1 MNTSKI
7 VTQRFVKCHNALREC
22 NIIRSSR
29 QFAIELE
36 YLPQSLSEILKG
48 RRDVTI
54 ELLRKAIE
62 LYAINPNYI
71 FLGQL
76 PMFTNPE
83 ALIGLNSEKSETDS
97 AVPIPIHYI
106 PKDSEK
112 NFFEDKFSTQNVKP
126 NNQFILP
133 SKWLKEGEYLCFD
146 VTDDSMEPTIYR
158 DDKIVCKV
166 LELRENFENLS
177 GGKLYAF
184 ALKDR
189 IIIRRF
195 HYVIAP
201 ARKVILTTDSL
212 AQTAV
217 EWDFDD
223 FTAVWRVYY
232 IMSRKNSYR
241 KIPNLG
247 IYEEINSLKKELAE
261 NSKNIKMILTELQQ
275 LKIR

>member
-7 VTQRFVKCHNALREC
+7 VTQRFVKCHNALRES

-62 LYAINPNYI
+62 VYAINPNYI

-76 PMFTNPE
+76 PMFTNSGVLMGSNNE
-83 ALIGLNSEKSETDS
+83 TSETDS
-97 AVPIPIHYI
+97 AVPIHYI
-106 PKDSEK
+106 SKDNEK
-112 NFFEDKFSTQNVKP
+112 NFFDDKFSTQNVKP
-126 NNQFILP
+126 DNQFILP
-133 SKWLKEGEYLCFD
+133 PKWLKEGEYLCFD
-146 VTDDSMEPTIYR
+146 VTDDLMEPTIYR

-166 LELRENFENLS
+166 LELKENFENLS
-177 GGKLYAF
+177 GGRLYAF
-184 ALKDR
+184 ALKDK

-195 HYVIAP
+195 HYVIAS
-201 ARKVILTTDSL
+201 ARKLVLTTDSL

-217 EWDFDD
+217 EWDFDN
-223 FTAVWRVYY
+223 FNAVWQVYY
-232 IMSRKNSYR
+232 IMSRKNSFR

-247 IYEEINSLKKELAE
+247 IHEEIIVLKDELAE
-261 NSKNIKMILTELQQ
+261 NSKNIKMILFELQQ

>member
-7 VTQRFVKCHNALREC
+7 VTQRFVKCHNALRES

-62 LYAINPNYI
+62 VYAINPNYI

-76 PMFTNPE
+76 PMFTNSG
-83 ALIGLNSEKSETDS
+83 ALMGLNNETSETDS
-97 AVPIPIHYI
+97 AVPIHYI
-106 PKDSEK
+106 SKDNEK
-112 NFFEDKFSTQNVKP
+112 NFFDDKFSTQNVKP

-133 SKWLKEGEYLCFD
+133 PKWLKEGEYLCFD
-146 VTDDSMEPTIYR
+146 VTDDLMEPTIYR

-166 LELRENFENLS
+166 LELKENFENLS
-177 GGKLYAF
+177 GGGLYAF
-184 ALKDR
+184 ALKDK

-195 HYVIAP
+195 HYVIAS
-201 ARKVILTTDSL
+201 ARKLVLTTDSL

-217 EWDFDD
+217 EWDFDN
-223 FTAVWRVYY
+223 FNAVWQVYY
-232 IMSRKNSYR
+232 IMSRKNSFR

-247 IYEEINSLKKELAE
+247 IHEEIIVLKDELAE
-261 NSKNIKMILTELQQ
+261 NSKNIKMILFELQQ

>member
-7 VTQRFVKCHNALREC
+7 VTQRFVKCHNTLRDL
-22 NIIRSSR
+22 NVVRSSR

-62 LYAINPNYI
+62 IYSINPNYI
-71 FLGQL
+71 FLGQE
-76 PMFTNPE
+76 PMFTSIDD
-83 ALIGLNSEKSETDS
+83 LIVFNNDSKEIGS
-97 AVPIPIHYI
+97 AVPIPICYI
-106 PKDSEK
+106 SKEHEK
-112 NFFEDKFSTQNVKP
+112 IFFEDKFSTQNIKP
-126 NNQFILP
+126 TNQFILP
-133 SKWLKEGEYLCFD
+133 PNWLKEGEYLCFD
-146 VTDDSMEPTIYR
+146 VSDDAMEPTIFR
-158 DDKIVCKV
+158 DDKVICKV
-166 LELRENFENLS
+166 LENSETFDNLS
-177 GGKLYAF
+177 GGRLYVF

-195 HYVIAP
+195 HYVIIP
-201 ARKVILTTDSL
+201 ARKLVLTTDSL

-232 IMSRKNSYR
+232 LISRKNSYR

-247 IYEEINSLKKELAE
+247 IHEEMKVLKEEVLE
-261 NSKNIKMILTELQQ
+261 NLKNIKTILSELQQ
-275 LKIR
+275 LKIK

>member
-7 VTQRFVKCHNALREC
+7 VTQRFVKCHNALRES

-62 LYAINPNYI
+62 VYAINPNYI

-76 PMFTNPE
+76 PMFTNSGVLMGSNNE
-83 ALIGLNSEKSETDS
+83 TSETDS
-97 AVPIPIHYI
+97 AVPIHYI
-106 PKDSEK
+106 SKDNEK
-112 NFFEDKFSTQNVKP
+112 NFFDDKFSTQNVKP

-133 SKWLKEGEYLCFD
+133 PKWLKEGEYLCFD
-146 VTDDSMEPTIYR
+146 VTDDLMEPTIYR

-166 LELRENFENLS
+166 LELKENFENLS
-177 GGKLYAF
+177 GGRLYAF
-184 ALKDR
+184 ALKDK

-195 HYVIAP
+195 HYVIAS
-201 ARKVILTTDSL
+201 ARKLVLTTDSL

-217 EWDFDD
+217 EWDFDN
-223 FTAVWRVYY
+223 FNAVWQVYY
-232 IMSRKNSYR
+232 IMSRKNSFR

-247 IYEEINSLKKELAE
+247 IHEEIIVLKDELAE
-261 NSKNIKMILTELQQ
+261 NSKNIKMILFELQQ